1 MTQYSSVNGKP
12 SDSKLDSLKPATW
25 STIGV
30 TLRLLLYVTGN
41 SEIDFPH
48 IYNI

>member
-12 SDSKLDSLKPATW
+12 SDSKLDSLKLTSCW

-48 IYNI
+48 I